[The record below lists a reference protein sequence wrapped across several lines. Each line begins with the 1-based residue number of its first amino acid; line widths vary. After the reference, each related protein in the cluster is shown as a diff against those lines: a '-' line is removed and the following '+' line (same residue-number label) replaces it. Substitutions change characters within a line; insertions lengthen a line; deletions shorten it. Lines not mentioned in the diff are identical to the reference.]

1 MYIVHGDWSKNMV
14 SNTEL
19 ESPINDFQQ
28 LMAITA
34 EECGE
39 LTQVCMKLMRK
50 YDSLDKAQEDKY
62 IKLLVEEAG
71 DVLCML
77 ELMSEHGL
85 FDWKQ
90 AYDRADVK
98 KEKLKKWSTLI
109 K

>member
-1 MYIVHGDWSKNMV
+1 MV

-19 ESPINDFQQ
+19 ETPINNFQQ

-71 DVLCML
+71 DLLCML
-77 ELMSEHGL
+77 ELMSKHNL
-85 FDWKQ
+85 FDWVQ
-90 AYDRADVK
+90 IEDRANVK
-98 KEKLKKWSTLI
+98 LEKLKMWSTLVE
-109 K
+109 